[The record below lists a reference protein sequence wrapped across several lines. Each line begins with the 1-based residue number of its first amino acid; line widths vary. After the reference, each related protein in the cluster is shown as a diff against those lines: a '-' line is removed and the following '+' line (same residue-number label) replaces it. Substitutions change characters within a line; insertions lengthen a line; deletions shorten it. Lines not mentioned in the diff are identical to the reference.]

1 MLWEHEVV
9 GSNPTAPTTLRELLM
24 DRAHTSFAPAA
35 LSYVGYELE
44 LDEQFERSELDP
56 RLWIPHYLPHWST
69 RVASAA
75 RFNVGGDV
83 GGGRLRLRVDES
95 QPPWCPE
102 FNGWLRVSSL
112 QTGVFAGPLGSSIGQ
127 HRFSPELV
135 VREEQARAALYTP
148 TYGLFEARVR
158 AVADPANMVA
168 LWMIGFE
175 DAPERSAEICVFEI
189 FGRDV
194 GRHEVRVGL
203 GVHPFGDPAITEDFE
218 QVAVPIDA
226 RGFHDYAAVWTREG
240 VAFYVDRRLTKV
252 TDQAPAYPM
261 QFMLSLYEFADG
273 PAPPSP
279 AEAYPKTFEV
289 ASFRGYRPLELPGVD
304 SA

>member
-1 MLWEHEVV
+1 
-9 GSNPTAPTTLRELLM
+9 M
-24 DRAHTSFAPAA
+24 DRAQISFAPAA
-35 LSYVGYELE
+35 LSYDEYELE
-44 LDEQFERSELDP
+44 LDEQFERSELNP
-56 RLWIPHYLPHWST
+56 GLWIPYYLPHWSS

-75 RFNVGGDV
+75 RFDV
-83 GGGRLRLRVDES
+83 GEGRLRLRIDEN

-102 FNGWLRVSSL
+102 FDGWLRVSSL
-112 QTGVFAGPLGSSIGQ
+112 QTGVYAGPVGSSIGQ

-135 VREEQARAALYTP
+135 VREEQAGAALYTP

-175 DAPERSAEICVFEI
+175 DAPGHSAEICVFEI

-194 GRHEVRVGL
+194 ERDEVRVGM

-226 RGFHDYAAVWTREG
+226 CEFHDYAALWTGDG

-252 TDQAPAYPM
+252 TDQAPSYPM
-261 QFMLSLYEFADG
+261 QVMLSVYEFADG
-273 PAPPSP
+273 REPPSP
-279 AEAYPKTFEV
+279 AEQYPKTFEV
-289 ASFRGYRPLELPGVD
+289 AWLRGYRPQSGPP
-304 SA
+304 